1 MYKKFHG
8 KKESSKF
15 HIIFLELDT
24 SPWIF
29 IGFHGP
35 LIELYLDSM
44 DPFIICASKLEIL
57 FL

>member
-1 MYKKFHG
+1 MKFNG
-8 KKESSKF
+8 KKKSSKF
-15 HIIFLELDT
+15 YINFLELDT

-44 DPFIICASKLEIL
+44 SPFIICASKLEIL
-57 FL
+57 LL